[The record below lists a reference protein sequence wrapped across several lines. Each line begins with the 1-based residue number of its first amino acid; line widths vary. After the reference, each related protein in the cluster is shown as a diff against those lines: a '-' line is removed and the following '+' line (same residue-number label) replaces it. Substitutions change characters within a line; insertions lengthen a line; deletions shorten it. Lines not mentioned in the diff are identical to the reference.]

1 MQFCSHLHCPHSFIF
16 SEKWWLTIW
25 PRSKLLFFVCMSL
38 FHWLPGLCCRRG
50 YCYFLLHLEKRQ
62 RTYIVW
68 IYAGFLQERSFFL
81 GTKQGFF
88 SSAFFPHLSEKPAQ
102 LMSDAFSFCN
112 FVYWFSIHINIPVYN
127 SVFLTKQMAWAILYL
142 KLEATFLIG
151 ICSVGFASLVF
162 IHWYTLRVRD
172 GAMCSQHYLAVK
184 CINLALGWL
193 KTLTFIYF
201 DPFAYSHVASTVL

>member
-1 MQFCSHLHCPHSFIF
+1 
-16 SEKWWLTIW
+16 
-25 PRSKLLFFVCMSL
+25 
-38 FHWLPGLCCRRG
+38 
-50 YCYFLLHLEKRQ
+50 
-62 RTYIVW
+62 
-68 IYAGFLQERSFFL
+68 
-81 GTKQGFF
+81 
-88 SSAFFPHLSEKPAQ
+88 
-102 LMSDAFSFCN
+102 MSDAFSFCN

-142 KLEATFLIG
+142 KLEGTFLIG

-201 DPFAYSHVASTVL
+201 DLLLIPMLPVQFYKIDDVNVLQLFIMRFHWKSLININSNLKKKNPG

>member
-1 MQFCSHLHCPHSFIF
+1 MKSGD
-16 SEKWWLTIW
+16 WL
-25 PRSKLLFFVCMSL
+25 FG
-38 FHWLPGLCCRRG
+38 PGLNFFFLYACLCFTGSLAFVVGGDTVISSCTWKKDRG
-50 YCYFLLHLEKRQ
+50 RILFQSMQDFYRKDL
-62 RTYIVW
+62 
-68 IYAGFLQERSFFL
+68 FFL